1 MNMNPMLSYVTKN
14 YVATNIPGELRM
26 LDVLRDRLKD
36 SREIAIS
43 VSFLRFSG
51 FGLIVDDL
59 KTFVERGGRVRIL
72 TSTYLGITQPEALQ
86 QLSKIIGVEC
96 RVHVAGFTNLSPI
109 KGSTGFH
116 TKLFIFINSHKE
128 CWVGSSNLTK
138 GGLVS
143 NIEANLCHIED
154 IAIRAVENV
163 FEILWNRQDVVPL
176 SIKFADAYALAL
188 SERMTV
194 PIQPMT
200 PRFEIPEENASTATA
215 GAILGI
221 TSGTVAITPLSDVTY
236 VETVAPTTKA
246 TIEPKVK
253 VNVIQK
259 GYDIPRPN
267 EAQTE
272 ALEKLRELRIS
283 GEVRSAVVAAPG
295 IGKTFLSAFDAQQC
309 GAKTLLFLSHRLEHL
324 SQAHRTFVRVFDSSR
339 TYGRVYGGIEQ
350 SHADFVFATIQSAS
364 SNETILNRA
373 FDYVIVD
380 EFHHAEAPS
389 YQRILKT
396 ISTAFMLGL
405 TATPERQDGHDVLRL
420 CDYNVAYEVRLVQA
434 INRGWLVPFHYFGIN
449 DVMVDYSSI
458 PWRSGGFD
466 IDALENALMLEERVD
481 EIIKHAEEKGYDGV
495 RRATVGFCAGVR
507 HAKFMANSFCRRG
520 FGAIAITGETDLDY
534 REEVYKRFENPADS
548 LEWLFVADV
557 LNEGVDIPTI
567 NSIIF
572 LRPTESATIFIQQL
586 GRGLRLSD
594 DCEVLTV
601 LDFVGHHRTA
611 WLAIEAL
618 HDQDAGITTSSI
630 KELDFTPPKN
640 CEVILDQRTIEILD
654 KIRRHTQPKKD
665 ICLNAYSVLMAES
678 PRPYPLDLWGRDDCP
693 DIGMFRTTF
702 GSWIGLRRAAKDSEP
717 WEDALSEDIFAYKF
731 LSALERD
738 WQQGR
743 VYSYALVWGLCAY
756 PEIEPSRSYDHF
768 FERFPRWKVE
778 YKPIVETKAWQTLEK
793 KLSNLLDGKRLNQGI
808 WSQIPTDRILME
820 VEGRI
825 RLTLE
830 KDFKLRHGGI
840 LRLPSDLVV
849 QRRYDR
855 PEIINHFGE
864 QYDPARHNFGVITFK
879 KNVVIITKLDTSS
892 AMRAHQYSNSFI
904 DGQTFAWQSQNQQRQ
919 DNPAGRLILD
929 HKTNGNVLHLF
940 VQSRSHEKAYYCGT
954 VAVIDVKDNAPMNV
968 TFKLNN
974 PLSASFCNDL
984 LG

>member
-1 MNMNPMLSYVTKN
+1 MNSTIPHTSTNF
-14 YVATNIPGELRM
+14 VASNIPGELRM
-26 LDVLRDRLKD
+26 LDVLRDRLRD

-43 VSFLRFSG
+43 VSFLRYSG
-51 FGLIVDDL
+51 LGLIVDDL

-86 QLSKIIGVEC
+86 QLFKISGVEC
-96 RVHVAGFTNLSPI
+96 RVHVAGFTGLSPT
-109 KGSTGFH
+109 KGDTGFH
-116 TKLFIFINSHKE
+116 TKLFIFKNGHKE
-128 CWVGSSNLTK
+128 CWVGSSNMTK
-138 GGLVS
+138 GGLAS

-154 IAIRAVENV
+154 EAISAVENV
-163 FEILWNRQDVVPL
+163 FDILWNRQDVVPL
-176 SIKFADAYALAL
+176 SVKFTEAYALAL
-188 SERMTV
+188 SARITV
-194 PIQPMT
+194 PIQSMT
-200 PRFEIPEENASTATA
+200 PRFEIPKEKASTVVTDVD
-215 GAILGI
+215 LGI
-221 TSGTVAITPLSDVTY
+221 TSDTVVSSSFSDVTP
-236 VETVAPTTKA
+236 VKTVSAPTINA

-253 VNVIQK
+253 NLQK
-259 GYDIPRPN
+259 RYDTPRPN
-267 EAQTE
+267 EAQFE

-283 GEVRSAVVAAPG
+283 GEVRAAVVAAPG
-295 IGKTFLSAFDAQQC
+295 IGKTFLAAFDAQQY
-309 GAKTLLFLSHRLEHL
+309 GAKSLLFLSHRLEHL
-324 SQAHRTFVRVFDSSR
+324 SQAHRTFVRVFGSSR
-339 TYGRVYGGIEQ
+339 TYGRIFGGADQ
-350 SHADFVFATIQSAS
+350 SHADFVFATVQSAS
-364 SNETILNRA
+364 SNKTILNRS
-373 FDYVIVD
+373 FDYIIVD

-389 YQRILKT
+389 YQRILET
-396 ISTAFMLGL
+396 ITASFLLGL

-434 INRGWLVPFHYFGIN
+434 VNRGWLVPFHYFGVN

-466 IDALENALMLEERVD
+466 INALENALMLEERVD
-481 EIIKHAEEKGYDGV
+481 EILKHAEEKGYDGI

-507 HAKFMANSFCRRG
+507 HAKFMADSFCRRG
-520 FGAIAITGETDLDY
+520 MVALAITGEDDLDY
-534 REEVYKRFENPADS
+534 REEVYKRFENPADP

-557 LNEGVDIPTI
+557 LNEGVDIPAI

-586 GRGLRLSD
+586 GRGLRQSD

-618 HDQDAGITTSSI
+618 HDRDAGITASSI

-640 CEVILDQRTIEILD
+640 CEVILDQRTFEILD

-665 ICLNAYSVLMAES
+665 LCLGAYAVLLAES

-693 DIGMFRTTF
+693 DISMFRTAF
-702 GSWIGLRRAAKDSEP
+702 VSWIGLRRAANDSEP
-717 WEDALSEDIFAYKF
+717 WEDALSEEQIAYKF
-731 LSALERD
+731 LSMLERD

-743 VYSYALVWGLCAY
+743 VYSYALVWGLCVHT
-756 PEIEPSRSYDHF
+756 ELEPSKAYDQF

-778 YKPIVETKAWQTLEK
+778 YKALAETKAWQTLER
-793 KLSNLLDGKRLNQGI
+793 KLGNLLDGKRLNQQI
-808 WSQIPTDRILME
+808 WQQIPADRILME

-849 QRRYDR
+849 QRLYDR

-879 KNVVIITKLDTSS
+879 KNVVIIAKLDTSS
-892 AMRAHQYSNSFI
+892 AMQAHQYSNSFI
-904 DGQTFAWQSQNQQRQ
+904 DGKTFAWQSQNQQRQ

-929 HKTNGNVLHLF
+929 HKTNGYTLHLF
-940 VQSRSHEKAYYCGT
+940 VQSGSHEKAYYCGT
-954 VAVIDVKDNAPMNV
+954 VSVLDVAGNAPMNV
-968 TFKLNN
+968 KFRLEHH
-974 PLSASFCNDL
+974 LSPRVCSDL
-984 LG
+984 LN

>member
-1 MNMNPMLSYVTKN
+1 MNPMFPNIPVN
-14 YVATNIPGELRM
+14 YVASNIPGELRM
-26 LDVLRDRLKD
+26 LDVLRDRFRD
-36 SREIAIS
+36 SQEIAIS
-43 VSFLRFSG
+43 VSFLRYSG
-51 FGLIVDDL
+51 LGLIVDDL
-59 KTFVERGGRVRIL
+59 KSFVERGGRVRIL

-86 QLSKIIGVEC
+86 QLFKITGVDC
-96 RVHVAGFTNLSPI
+96 RVHVAGFSNLSPT
-109 KGSTGFH
+109 KGNTGFH
-116 TKLFIFINSHKE
+116 TKLFIFKNGHKE
-128 CWVGSSNLTK
+128 CWVGSSNMTK
-138 GGLVS
+138 GGLAS
-143 NIEANLCHIED
+143 NIEANLCHVED
-154 IAIRAVENV
+154 VAIAAVENV
-163 FEILWNRQDVVPL
+163 FDILWNRQDVVPL
-176 SIKFADAYALAL
+176 SAKFTEAYALAL
-188 SERMTV
+188 SERLAA

-200 PRFEIPEENASTATA
+200 PRFEIPEENNDIASPPESTSNSPSTTDYSYLPS
-215 GAILGI
+215 LGNHASPI
-221 TSGTVAITPLSDVTY
+221 ADTI
-236 VETVAPTTKA
+236 VEYNAEDLHKA
-246 TIEPKVK
+246 F
-253 VNVIQK
+253 
-259 GYDIPRPN
+259 DMPRPN
-267 EAQTE
+267 EAQIE
-272 ALEKLRELRIS
+272 AMGKLRELRLS
-283 GEVRSAVVAAPG
+283 GEVRAAIVAAPG
-295 IGKTFLSAFDAQQC
+295 IGKTFLAAFDAQQY
-309 GAKTLLFLSHRLEHL
+309 GAKSLLFLSHRLEHL
-324 SQAHRTFVRVFDSSR
+324 SQAHRTFVRVFDGRR
-339 TYGRVYGGIEQ
+339 TYGRIFGGIDQ
-350 SHADFVFATIQSAS
+350 STSDFIFATVQSAS
-364 SNETILNRA
+364 SNETILNRT
-373 FDYVIVD
+373 FDYIIVD

-389 YQRILKT
+389 YQRVLET
-396 ISTAFMLGL
+396 IKASFLLGL

-434 INRGWLVPFHYFGIN
+434 VNRGWLVPFHYFGVN

-466 IDALENALMLEERVD
+466 INALENALMLEERVD
-481 EIIKHAEEKGYDGV
+481 EILKHAEEKGYDGL

-520 FGAIAITGETDLDY
+520 FVALAITGENSLQY
-534 REEVYKRFENPADS
+534 REEAYKRFENPADP

-586 GRGLRLSD
+586 GRGLRQSD

-601 LDFVGHHRTA
+601 LDFVGQHRTA

-618 HDQDAGITTSSI
+618 HDRDAGTTASTI

-640 CEVILDQRTIEILD
+640 CEVVLDQRTLEILD

-665 ICLNAYSVLMAES
+665 LCLNAYAVLLADL

-693 DIGMFRTTF
+693 DMGEFRTTF
-702 GSWIGLRRAAKDSEP
+702 VSWIGLRRAAKDSES
-717 WEDALSEDIFAYKF
+717 WEDALSEDQIAYKF

-756 PEIEPSRSYDHF
+756 PDLEPSKAYDHF

-778 YKPIVETKAWQTLEK
+778 YKPLAETKAWQTLEK
-793 KLSNLLDGKRLNQGI
+793 KLESLLDGKRLNQKI
-808 WSQIPTDRILME
+808 WPMIPADRILME

-830 KDFKLRHGGI
+830 KDYKLRHGGI
-840 LRLPSDLVV
+840 LRLPSDLIV

-892 AMRAHQYSNSFI
+892 AMQAHQYSNKFI
-904 DGQTFAWQSQNQQRQ
+904 DEQTFAWQSQNQQANYQ
-919 DNPAGRLILD
+919 
-929 HKTNGNVLHLF
+929 
-940 VQSRSHEKAYYCGT
+940 
-954 VAVIDVKDNAPMNV
+954 
-968 TFKLNN
+968 
-974 PLSASFCNDL
+974 
-984 LG
+984 

>member
-1 MNMNPMLSYVTKN
+1 MNMNLMLSYAPTY
-14 YVATNIPGELRM
+14 YVASNIPGELRM
-26 LDVLRDRLKD
+26 LDVLRDRLRD

-43 VSFLRFSG
+43 VSFLRYSG
-51 FGLIVDDL
+51 LGLIVDDL
-59 KTFVERGGRVRIL
+59 KAFVERGGRARIL

-86 QLSKIIGVEC
+86 QLSKIAGVEC
-96 RVHVAGFTNLSPI
+96 RVHVAGFTNLSPT
-109 KGSTGFH
+109 KGNTGFH
-116 TKLFIFINSHKE
+116 TKLFIFNNGHKE
-128 CWVGSSNLTK
+128 CWVGSSNMTK

-143 NIEANLCHIED
+143 NIEANLCHVED
-154 IAIRAVENV
+154 IAVSAVGNV
-163 FEILWNRQDVVPL
+163 FDVLWNRLDVVPL
-176 SIKFADAYALAL
+176 STKFTDAYALAL
-188 SERMTV
+188 SERVTA

-200 PRFEIPEENASTATA
+200 PRFEIPEENAFGDTTA
-215 GAILGI
+215 AIPGM
-221 TSGTVAITPLSDVTY
+221 TSDAVVVTLSDVTPVRTDAY
-236 VETVAPTTKA
+236 PTTNA
-246 TIEPKVK
+246 TIEPKVEALRT
-253 VNVIQK
+253 
-259 GYDIPRPN
+259 GCDIPRPN
-267 EAQTE
+267 EAQVE
-272 ALEKLRELRIS
+272 ALGKLHELRIS
-283 GEVRSAVVAAPG
+283 GEVRAAVVAAPG
-295 IGKTFLSAFDAQQC
+295 IGKTFLAAFDAQQY
-309 GAKTLLFLSHRLEHL
+309 GAKSLLFLSHRLEHL
-324 SQAHRTFVRVFDSSR
+324 SQAHRTFARVFGSSR
-339 TYGRVYGGIEQ
+339 TYGSIYSGVDQ
-350 SHADFVFATIQSAS
+350 SHADFVFATVQSAS
-364 SNETILNRA
+364 SNETLLKRT
-373 FDYVIVD
+373 FDYVIMD

-389 YQRILKT
+389 YQRILET
-396 ISTAFMLGL
+396 ISASFLLGL

-434 INRGWLVPFHYFGIN
+434 VNRGWLVPFHYFGVN

-458 PWRSGGFD
+458 PWRSGRFD
-466 IDALENALMLEERVD
+466 INALENALMLEERVD
-481 EIIKHAEEKGYDGV
+481 EILKHAEEKGYDGL

-507 HAKFMANSFCRRG
+507 HAKFMAHSFCRRG
-520 FGAIAITGETDLDY
+520 FVALAITGENNLDY
-534 REEVYKRFENPADS
+534 REEIYKRFENPADP

-557 LNEGVDIPTI
+557 LNEGVDIPAI

-586 GRGLRLSD
+586 GRGLRQSD

-618 HDQDAGITTSSI
+618 NDRDAGITASSI

-640 CEVILDQRTIEILD
+640 CEVILDQRTLEILD

-665 ICLNAYSVLMAES
+665 LCLDAYAVLLSES

-693 DIGMFRTTF
+693 DIGIFRTTF

-717 WEDALSEDIFAYKF
+717 WEDALSENQIAYKF

-756 PEIEPSRSYDHF
+756 PELEPLKAYDHF
-768 FERFPRWKVE
+768 FERFPRWKIE
-778 YKPIVETKAWQTLEK
+778 YKPLAETKAWQTLEK
-793 KLSNLLDGKRLNQGI
+793 KLSNLLDGKRLDQKI
-808 WSQIPTDRILME
+808 WTQIPAERFLME
-820 VEGRI
+820 IEGRV

-849 QRRYDR
+849 HRRYDR

-892 AMRAHQYSNSFI
+892 AMQAHQYSNSFI
-904 DGQTFAWQSQNQQRQ
+904 DDQTFAWQSQNQQRQ

-940 VQSRSHEKAYYCGT
+940 VQSRSHEKSYYCGI
-954 VAVIDVKDNAPMNV
+954 VDVLDVEDNAPMNV
-968 TFKLNN
+968 KFRLHH
-974 PLSASFCNDL
+974 PLSSMICTDL

>member
-1 MNMNPMLSYVTKN
+1 MSMNPMISHIPTK
-14 YVATNIPGELRM
+14 YVASNIPGELRM
-26 LDVLRDRLKD
+26 LDVLRDRLRD
-36 SREIAIS
+36 SQEIAIS
-43 VSFLRFSG
+43 VSFLRYSG
-51 FGLIVDDL
+51 LGLIVDDL
-59 KTFVERGGRVRIL
+59 KNFVERGGRVRIL

-86 QLSKIIGVEC
+86 QLFKITGVEC
-96 RVHVAGFTNLSPI
+96 RIHVASFANLSPT
-109 KGSTGFH
+109 KGNTGFH
-116 TKLFIFINSHKE
+116 TKLFIFKNGRKE
-128 CWVGSSNLTK
+128 CWVGSSNMTK
-138 GGLVS
+138 GGLAS
-143 NIEANLCHIED
+143 NIEANLCHVED
-154 IAIRAVENV
+154 VAISAVENV
-163 FEILWNRQDVVPL
+163 FDILWNRTDVVPL
-176 SIKFADAYALAL
+176 SKKFTEAYALAL
-188 SERMTV
+188 SERLAT

-200 PRFEIPEENASTATA
+200 PRFEIPGENASTDGIAPIPEINTDPASPSGVPLIENDTVPTA
-215 GAILGI
+215 N
-221 TSGTVAITPLSDVTY
+221 
-236 VETVAPTTKA
+236 A
-246 TIEPKVK
+246 TIEPKANALQK
-253 VNVIQK
+253 VS
-259 GYDIPRPN
+259 DIPRPN
-267 EAQTE
+267 EAQIE
-272 ALEKLRELRIS
+272 ALGKLRELRMS
-283 GEVRSAVVAAPG
+283 GEVRAAVVAAPG
-295 IGKTFLSAFDAQQC
+295 IGKTFLAAFDAQQY
-309 GAKTLLFLSHRLEHL
+309 GAKSLLFLSHRLEHL

-339 TYGRVYGGIEQ
+339 TYGRIFGGIDQ
-350 SHADFVFATIQSAS
+350 SNSDFIFATVQSAS
-364 SNETILNRA
+364 SNETILNRT
-373 FDYVIVD
+373 FDYIIVD

-389 YQRILKT
+389 YQRVLET
-396 ISTAFMLGL
+396 IKASFLLGL

-434 INRGWLVPFHYFGIN
+434 VNRGWLVPFHYFGVN

-466 IDALENALMLEERVD
+466 INALENALMLEERVD
-481 EIIKHAEEKGYDGV
+481 EIVKHAQDKGYDGL

-507 HAKFMANSFCRRG
+507 HAKFMADSFCRRG
-520 FGAIAITGETDLDY
+520 FVALAITGENSLEH
-534 REEVYKRFENPADS
+534 REEVYKRFENPADP

-586 GRGLRLSD
+586 GRGLRQSD

-618 HDQDAGITTSSI
+618 HDRDAGITASSI
-630 KELDFTPPKN
+630 NELDFTPPKN
-640 CEVILDQRTIEILD
+640 CEVVLDQRTLEILD

-665 ICLNAYSVLMAES
+665 LCLNAYEVLLAEL

-693 DIGMFRTTF
+693 DMGVFRTAF
-702 GSWIGLRRAAKDSEP
+702 VSWIGLRRAAKDSET
-717 WEDALSEDIFAYKF
+717 WEDALSEDHIAYKF
-731 LSALERD
+731 LSVLERD

-756 PEIEPSRSYDHF
+756 PELEPSMAYDYF

-778 YKPIVETKAWQTLEK
+778 YKPLSETKAWQTLEK
-793 KLSNLLDGKRLNQGI
+793 KLESLLDGKRLDQKI
-808 WSQIPTDRILME
+808 WPMIPADRFLME

-864 QYDPARHNFGVITFK
+864 QYDPARHNFGVIAFK
-879 KNVVIITKLDTSS
+879 KNIVIITKLDTSS
-892 AMRAHQYSNSFI
+892 AMQAHQYSNKFI
-904 DGQTFAWQSQNQQRQ
+904 DEQTFAWQSQNQQRQ
-919 DNPAGRLILD
+919 DNPAGRQIIE
-929 HKTNGNVLHLF
+929 HKLNGNILHLF

-954 VAVIDVKDNAPMNV
+954 VTVLEVTDNAPMNV
-968 TFKLNN
+968 KFKLNH
-974 PLSASFCNDL
+974 PLSPSVCNDL